1 MHTFLKLISVLV
13 FGAAGLTTA
22 FAWVACDHVLRIV
35 ATPLAIGA
43 LAGFFVLHF
52 RRDKA
57 PNFLRR
63 QYKRY
68 LERSGFC
75 FGILVDSREGVAFL
89 DIPFQSRY
97 AKPSIAQI
105 GLRQSI
111 DPLSAA
117 GREPF
122 LTVEIECGRGAFG
135 VGHFPVAIPAKFQGE
150 TLRLQATASVRYPEG
165 KGEML
170 RFRNGVP
177 VPHNERLPS
186 LSVLGSL
193 VWFVLLPWFVLFR
206 RAGAGPTLNLV
217 LPSGVA
223 ETLPEGVVPHTDT
236 RWTLGDGDSL
246 ASDGPVN

>member
-1 MHTFLKLISVLV
+1 M
-13 FGAAGLTTA
+13 
-22 FAWVACDHVLRIV
+22 W
-35 ATPLAIGA
+35 
-43 LAGFFVLHF
+43 
-52 RRDKA
+52 
-57 PNFLRR
+57 
-63 QYKRY
+63 
-68 LERSGFC
+68 SG
-75 FGILVDSREGVAFL
+75 I
-89 DIPFQSRY
+89 
-97 AKPSIAQI
+97 
-105 GLRQSI
+105 
-111 DPLSAA
+111 
-117 GREPF
+117 
-122 LTVEIECGRGAFG
+122 FG

-223 ETLPEGVVPHTDT
+223 EPFRKALYRIRTLAGRWAMAIAWPATVQSIDFAEERAGNGLDRRWRSTTRPVRRRTMASSTAMELQPAATMLQYNSAVGVK
-236 RWTLGDGDSL
+236 
-246 ASDGPVN
+246 